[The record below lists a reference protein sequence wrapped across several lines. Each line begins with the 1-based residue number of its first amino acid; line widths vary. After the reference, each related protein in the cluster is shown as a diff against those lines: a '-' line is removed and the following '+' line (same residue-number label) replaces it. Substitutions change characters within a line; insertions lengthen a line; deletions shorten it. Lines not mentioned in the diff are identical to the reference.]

1 MVEDTLLGPLDGVDA
16 QRAVPLL
23 RLDVGLRKL
32 LHVLS
37 PTKMTA
43 NDFLLNDIIICM
55 PVYD

>member
-37 PTKMTA
+37 PTKMFSSQT
-43 NDFLLNDIIICM
+43 FL
-55 PVYD
+55 